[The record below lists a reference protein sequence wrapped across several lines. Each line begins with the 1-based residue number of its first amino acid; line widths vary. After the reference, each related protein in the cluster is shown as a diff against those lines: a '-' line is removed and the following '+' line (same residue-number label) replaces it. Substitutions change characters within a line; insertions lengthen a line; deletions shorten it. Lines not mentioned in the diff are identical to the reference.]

1 MAAVCWET
9 GRGHCLE
16 RGKSRADKVA
26 EKLLMEWR
34 KGIKGAEARELE
46 KEIDWVEGMKL
57 GSKRPK

>member
-1 MAAVCWET
+1 M
-9 GRGHCLE
+9 E